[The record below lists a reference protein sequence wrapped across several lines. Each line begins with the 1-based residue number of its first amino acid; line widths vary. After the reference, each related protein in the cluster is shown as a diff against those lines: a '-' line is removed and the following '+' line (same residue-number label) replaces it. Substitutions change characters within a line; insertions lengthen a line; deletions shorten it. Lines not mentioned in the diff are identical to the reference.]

1 MRPSG
6 RRRKDVSVGMT
17 GEWNALPSA
26 NSLWAATA
34 EPARDFPVLA
44 GEHQADVV
52 IIGAGYT
59 GLSAAH
65 HVAQS
70 GLSPVVLEANRP
82 GWGASGRNGGVI
94 TAKFRLSFRQID
106 AVHGR
111 GMARRMYEIA
121 HESTDIVE
129 ELVSEFGIT
138 SANLTRTG
146 QVKAAHNETTLRAA
160 IDEANWMTRE
170 MGSAEVRILDRGGV
184 REETGSDVFVGGV
197 LNPGSGGIHPLNYLR
212 GLADGLAR
220 RGAPIFQESPVMKL
234 RRDTDGIVAET
245 PRGVVRAR
253 QAIIATNSYSDL
265 TGATAQLQRT
275 LIPFRSA
282 IIATDKLP
290 RNLAGKLMPTGRT
303 YTETKRMM
311 RWFRMVDNRVIFGGR
326 GAFGKQDSQAAFD
339 ALRKAMVGIF
349 PDLADVP
356 LAYTWSGLVG
366 MTLDSVPHIG
376 RLDDRTLFS
385 VGYNGAGVAMS
396 SLMGRYLAAL
406 VRGET
411 PELALLD
418 ARRMKAIPFYPLR
431 EPAVRMVAGWYQ
443 FLDAIGQ

>member
-1 MRPSG
+1 MTRDWSARPS
-6 RRRKDVSVGMT
+6 V
-17 GEWNALPSA
+17 
-26 NSLWAATA
+26 NSLWEATA
-34 EPARDFPVLA
+34 EPAREFPVLS
-44 GEHQADVV
+44 GESRADVV

-65 HVAQS
+65 HIAKS

-94 TAKFRLSFRQID
+94 TAKFRLSFREID
-106 AVHGR
+106 ATHGR
-111 GMARRMYEIA
+111 ALAKRMYEIA
-121 HESTDIVE
+121 HESTDMVE
-129 ELVSEFGIT
+129 ELVSEFGIA
-138 SANLTRTG
+138 SANLIRTG
-146 QVKAAHNETTLRAA
+146 QVKAAHNETTLKAA

-170 MGSAEVRILDRGGV
+170 MGDAAVRVLDKRGV
-184 REETGSDVFVGGV
+184 RDETGSNLFVGGV

-212 GLADGLAR
+212 GLANGVAQ
-220 RGAPIFQESPVMKL
+220 RGVPIFQESPVVKL
-234 RRDTDGIVAET
+234 RRENGGIIAET
-245 PRGVVRAR
+245 PQGAVRAK

-265 TGATAQLQRT
+265 TNATAHMQRT

-282 IIATDKLP
+282 MVATEKLP
-290 RNLAGKLMPTGRT
+290 RNLAGRLMPTGRT

-326 GAFGKQDSQAAFD
+326 GAFGKQDSEAAFD

-356 LAYTWSGLVG
+356 LAHKWSGLVG

-385 VGYNGAGVAMS
+385 MGYNGAGVAMS
-396 SLMGRYLAAL
+396 SLMGRYLAAF
-406 VRGET
+406 VRGEA
-411 PELALLD
+411 PELGLLD
-418 ARRMKAIPFYPLR
+418 ARRMKSIPFYPLR

>member
-1 MRPSG
+1 
-6 RRRKDVSVGMT
+6 MT
-17 GEWNALPSA
+17 LDRHALPSV
-26 NSLWAATA
+26 NSLWEATA
-34 EPARDFPVLA
+34 DPARDYPVLS
-44 GEHQADVV
+44 GEQQADVV

-65 HVAQS
+65 HIAKS
-70 GLSPVVLEANRP
+70 GLNPVVLEANRP

-94 TAKFRLSFRQID
+94 TAKFRLSFREID
-106 AVHGR
+106 AAHGR
-111 GMARRMYEIA
+111 AMARRMYEIA
-121 HESTDIVE
+121 HESIDMVE
-129 ELVSEFGIT
+129 ELVSEFGLA

-146 QVKAAHNETTLRAA
+146 QVKAAHNETTLKAA

-170 MGSAEVRILDRGGV
+170 MGSADVRILDKGGV
-184 REETGSDVFVGGV
+184 REETGSDIFVGGV
-197 LNPGSGGIHPLNYLR
+197 LNPGSGGVHPLNYLR
-212 GLADGLAR
+212 GLANGVAS
-220 RGAPIFQESPVMKL
+220 RGVPIFQQSPVIKL
-234 RRDTDGIVAET
+234 RREKDGIVAET
-245 PRGVVRAR
+245 PLGAVRAK

-265 TGATAQLQRT
+265 TGATANLQRT

-282 IIATDKLP
+282 MVATERLP
-290 RNLAGKLMPTGRT
+290 GNLAGKLMPTGRT

-356 LAYTWSGLVG
+356 LAYKWSGLVA

-376 RLDDRTLFS
+376 RLDERTLFS

-396 SLMGRYLAAL
+396 SLMGRYLAAF
-406 VRGET
+406 VRGEA
-411 PELALLD
+411 PDVGLLD

-431 EPAVRMVAGWYQ
+431 EPAVRIVAGWYQ